1 MHLMC
6 PRWCII
12 SISIWTT
19 NGIKKHKISELYD
32 KCKTATNEM
41 TESLT
46 GLRRNETEGFSPEVE
61 TLCQNQKEGRFNMR
75 RNPAEAST
83 REIYETLNK
92 RIKHEVSVHKS
103 KLLDQKIKQMEDDY
117 TRSNSLNLFKTARE
131 LER

>member
-1 MHLMC
+1 
-6 PRWCII
+6 
-12 SISIWTT
+12 
-19 NGIKKHKISELYD
+19 
-32 KCKTATNEM
+32 
-41 TESLT
+41 
-46 GLRRNETEGFSPEVE
+46 
-61 TLCQNQKEGRFNMR
+61 MR

-117 TRSNSLNLFKTARE
+117 TRSNSFNLFKTARE